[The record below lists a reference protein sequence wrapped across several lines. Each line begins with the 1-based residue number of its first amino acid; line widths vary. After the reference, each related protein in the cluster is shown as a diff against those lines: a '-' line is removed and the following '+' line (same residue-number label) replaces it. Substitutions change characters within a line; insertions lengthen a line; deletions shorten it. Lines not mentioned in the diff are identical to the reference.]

1 MAQLVLTGRAGSP
14 GVGTGRFLR
23 IPATDSRNGAP
34 ATPTTS
40 THGAPAA
47 QLVPAAEARQQLI
60 GALDAAASQLEALAA
75 EVSAR
80 VSDDVGEIF
89 EAQALFARD
98 PGIVEPALALVAEG
112 AAADEAIL
120 RATDEQA
127 ARLGSVDDDIFRER
141 AADVRDVGRRV
152 AALLRGEPPAELW
165 HRDGHPAIV
174 IARDLDPSAVA
185 TLRRELVAGIALAGG
200 APTGHAAIVARAL
213 GIPLVLGLG
222 HAIDDLVAG
231 TDGAVDGST
240 GRLLVAPTEA
250 ELAELLLAIDGAAAG
265 AIDGAGASATAT
277 AVVTGDRALGVA
289 VTANVA
295 SPREAEAAA
304 LAGADG
310 IGLVRTEL
318 LFLGRHAPPTVAEQR
333 AVYRSI
339 RAAMPGRPIV
349 FRTLDVGGDKPAA
362 WQPGTEANPA
372 LGVRGLRLG
381 LRRPALLDDQL
392 AALLEA
398 AAGEELR
405 VMLPM
410 VSARE
415 EIDAARA
422 RLEAILGGLLAEGR
436 PGAASV
442 SLGAM
447 IEVPSAAI
455 MADVLAE
462 SVDFFSIGTND
473 LVQYTL
479 AADRTNPDLADLA
492 TAFQPAVLRLI
503 DSVVRAASARGRHVA
518 VCGEAA
524 ADPLLVPL
532 LVGLG
537 VDELSVTPASIGAVR
552 TRIAELD
559 GERCR
564 ELARRAIAAAT
575 AEEVRSIARE
585 ASSPAG

>member
-1 MAQLVLTGRAGSP
+1 MAQLVLIGRAGSP
-14 GVGTGRFLR
+14 GVGAGRFLP
-23 IPATDSRNGAP
+23 IATTDSRNGSS
-34 ATPTTS
+34 ATPVLAAD
-40 THGAPAA
+40 APERLTA
-47 QLVPAAEARQQLI
+47 
-60 GALDAAASQLEALAA
+60 ALDAAASQLEALAA

-80 VSDDVGEIF
+80 VSEDVGEIF

-98 PGIVEPALALVAEG
+98 PGIVEPALSLVAEG
-112 AAADEAIL
+112 IAADEAIL

-152 AALLRGEPPAELW
+152 AALLRGESPPELW

-185 TLRRELVAGIALAGG
+185 TLRRELVGGIALAGG

-222 HAIDDLVAG
+222 PAIDDLVAG
-231 TDGAVDGST
+231 MDGVVDGST
-240 GRLLVAPTEA
+240 GRLLVAPTSA
-250 ELAELLLAIDGAAAG
+250 ELAELQAGASELAGAAAG
-265 AIDGAGASATAT
+265 TTAT
-277 AVVTGDRALGVA
+277 TETAAGGDRALGVA
-289 VTANVA
+289 ISANVA
-295 SPREAEAAA
+295 SPREAEAAR
-304 LAGADG
+304 LAGAEG

-318 LFLGRHAPPTVAEQR
+318 MFLGRHAPPSVAEQR
-333 AVYRSI
+333 AAYGRI

-362 WQPGTEANPA
+362 WQPETEANPA

-381 LRRPALLDDQL
+381 LRRPSLLDDQL
-392 AALLEA
+392 TALLEA

-410 VSARE
+410 VSTREEVDRARE
-415 EIDAARA
+415 
-422 RLEAILGGLLAEGR
+422 RLDVVRGGLLAQGR
-436 PGAASV
+436 PGPARV
-442 SLGAM
+442 SLGVM

-455 MADVLAE
+455 MADALAE
-462 SVDFFSIGTND
+462 AVDFFSIGTND

-492 TAFQPAVLRLI
+492 TAYQPAILRLI
-503 DSVVRAASARGRHVA
+503 DSVVRAASAGGRHVA

-532 LVGLG
+532 LIGLG
-537 VDELSVTPASIGAVR
+537 VDELSVAPGSIAAVR
-552 TRIAELD
+552 ARAAELD
-559 GERCR
+559 GQRCR
-564 ELARRAIAAAT
+564 ELASRAVAAST
-575 AEEVRSIARE
+575 ADEVRAIARE
-585 ASSPAG
+585 AGPP